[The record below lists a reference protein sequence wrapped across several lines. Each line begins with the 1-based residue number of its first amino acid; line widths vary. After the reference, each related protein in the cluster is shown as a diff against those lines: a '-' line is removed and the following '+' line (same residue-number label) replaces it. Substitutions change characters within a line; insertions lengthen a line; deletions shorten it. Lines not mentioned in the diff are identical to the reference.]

1 MSAVPGRPEQVRT
14 AARHGKGS
22 LMTTMRTVPIGSSG
36 LHSSAIG
43 LGCMGM
49 SEFYGEP
56 DDAQSLRTLERAF
69 ELGVTHY
76 DTSNVYGRGHNE
88 RLLSQFLKGRR
99 DQVMLASKFG
109 VVRDPNGP
117 QGSTYDRDIDNSPA
131 YMRRCCEESLARLG
145 IDAID
150 LYYVHRADPK
160 TPIEATVSALADLIR
175 EGKIRAYGLS
185 EVSPDTLR
193 RAHRVHPV
201 AAIQSEYSLWT
212 REPELDVLPTC
223 RELGITFVAYSPLGR
238 GFLTGA
244 LANAKALAPDDFRLS
259 SPRFQGENFDKN
271 LGLIAE
277 LRKLCD
283 AKHCTPGQIALAWI
297 LGREQPIIPIPG
309 TKRIQYLEENVG
321 AAAITLSAQERAA
334 LELLLPIGGA
344 AGTRY
349 DPGFQGAPKPATT

>member
-1 MSAVPGRPEQVRT
+1 MQ
-14 AARHGKGS
+14 
-22 LMTTMRTVPIGSSG
+22 TVPLGSSG
-36 LHSSAIG
+36 LHSSEIG

-88 RLLSQFLKGRR
+88 RLLGGFLQGKR
-99 DQVMLASKFG
+99 DKVLLASKFG
-109 VVRDPNGP
+109 VVRDPDGP
-117 QGSTYDRDIDNSPA
+117 PGSTYDRGIDNSPA

-145 IDAID
+145 VETID
-150 LYYVHRADPK
+150 LYYVHRTDPN
-160 TPIEATVSALADLIR
+160 TPIEATVGALADLIR

-185 EVSPDTLR
+185 EVSADTLR

-201 AAIQSEYSLWT
+201 TAIQSEYSLWT

-223 RELGITFVAYSPLGR
+223 RDLGITFVAYSPLGR

-244 LANAKALAPDDFRLS
+244 LASAQALAPDDFRLS

-271 LGLIAE
+271 LAIITE

-283 AKHCTPGQIALAWI
+283 AKNCTPGQIALAWI
-297 LGREQPIIPIPG
+297 LGREQKIVPIPG
-309 TKRIQYLEENVG
+309 TKRIKYLEENVG
-321 AAAITLSAQERAA
+321 AAGVFLSAAERAS
-334 LELLLPIGGA
+334 LEALLPIGAA

-349 DPGFQGAPKPATT
+349 DPNFQGAPRAPSA

>member
-1 MSAVPGRPEQVRT
+1 MN
-14 AARHGKGS
+14 
-22 LMTTMRTVPIGSSG
+22 TVPIGSTG
-36 LHSSAIG
+36 LQSSEIG

-49 SEFYGEP
+49 SEFYGER
-56 DDAQSLRTLERAF
+56 DDAQSMRTLERAF

-88 RLLSQFLKGRR
+88 QLVGRFLKGKRER
-99 DQVMLASKFG
+99 VLLASKFG

-117 QGSTYDRDIDNSPA
+117 LGSSYDRDIDNSPA
-131 YMRRCCEESLARLG
+131 YMRKCCDESLARLG
-145 IDAID
+145 VETID

-160 TPIEATVSALADLIR
+160 TPIEETAGALADLIR

-185 EVSPDTLR
+185 EVTAETLR
-193 RAHRVHPV
+193 RAHAVHPV

-223 RELGITFVAYSPLGR
+223 QELGIGFVAYSPLGR

-244 LANAKALAPDDFRLS
+244 LANAQALAADDFRLS

-283 AKHCTPGQIALAWI
+283 AKNCTPGQIALAWI
-297 LGREQPIIPIPG
+297 LGREQKIVPIPG
-309 TKRIQYLEENVG
+309 TKRIKYLEENVG
-321 AAAITLSAQERAA
+321 AAAITLSPAERAA
-334 LELLLPIGGA
+334 LEALLPIGAA

-349 DPGFQGAPKPATT
+349 DPKFGGAPRPAAS

>member
-1 MSAVPGRPEQVRT
+1 MQ
-14 AARHGKGS
+14 
-22 LMTTMRTVPIGSSG
+22 TVPVGSTG
-36 LHSSAIG
+36 LRSSEIG

-49 SEFYGEP
+49 SEFYGER

-88 RLLSQFLKGRR
+88 TLLSQFLRGKRAR
-99 DQVMLASKFG
+99 VTLASKFG
-109 VVRDPNGP
+109 VVRDPDGP
-117 QGSTYDRDIDNSPA
+117 LGSSYDRDIDNSPA

-145 IDAID
+145 VETID
-150 LYYVHRADPK
+150 LYYVHRADPN
-160 TPIEATVSALADLIR
+160 TPIEATAAALADLIR

-185 EVSPDTLR
+185 EVTAETLR
-193 RAHRVHPV
+193 RAHAVHPV

-223 RELGITFVAYSPLGR
+223 QELGIGFVAYSPLGR

-244 LANAKALAPDDFRLS
+244 IASAKSLAVDDFRLS
-259 SPRFQGENFDKN
+259 SPRFQGDNFDKN
-271 LGLIAE
+271 LAIVEA

-283 AKHCTPGQIALAWI
+283 AKNCTPGQIALAWI
-297 LGREQPIIPIPG
+297 LGRTPKIIPIPG
-309 TKRIQYLEENVG
+309 TKRIKYLEENV
-321 AAAITLSAQERAA
+321 AAASVTLSATERAA
-334 LELLLPIGGA
+334 LEALLPIGGA

-349 DPGFQGAPKPATT
+349 DPSFKGAPRPATT

>member
-1 MSAVPGRPEQVRT
+1 MAMQ
-14 AARHGKGS
+14 
-22 LMTTMRTVPIGSSG
+22 TVPIGNSG

-56 DDAQSLRTLERAF
+56 DDAQSTRTLERAF

-88 RLLSQFLKGRR
+88 RLLAGFLKGRR
-99 DQVMLASKFG
+99 DAVMLSSKFG
-109 VVRDPNGP
+109 IVRDPDGP
-117 QGSTYDRDIDNSPA
+117 SGSTYDRGIDNSPA
-131 YMRRCCEESLARLG
+131 YMRQCCEESLARLG
-145 IDAID
+145 VDCID

-160 TPIEATVSALADLIR
+160 LPIEDTAGALADLIHA
-175 EGKIRAYGLS
+175 GKIRAYGLS
-185 EVSPDTLR
+185 EVSADLLR

-223 RELGITFVAYSPLGR
+223 QELDIRFVAYSPLGR

-244 LANAKALAPDDFRLS
+244 IASAHNLSSNDFRLS

-271 LGLIAE
+271 LAIVE
-277 LRKLCD
+277 QLRKLC
-283 AKHCTPGQIALAWI
+283 AVKECTPGQVALAWI
-297 LGREQPIIPIPG
+297 MGREQAIIPIPG
-309 TKRIQYLEENVG
+309 TKRIKYLEENV
-321 AAAITLSAQERAA
+321 AATAISLSSQERAD
-334 LELLLPIGGA
+334 LEALLPIGGA

-349 DPGFQGAPKPATT
+349 DPGFQGAPRPATS